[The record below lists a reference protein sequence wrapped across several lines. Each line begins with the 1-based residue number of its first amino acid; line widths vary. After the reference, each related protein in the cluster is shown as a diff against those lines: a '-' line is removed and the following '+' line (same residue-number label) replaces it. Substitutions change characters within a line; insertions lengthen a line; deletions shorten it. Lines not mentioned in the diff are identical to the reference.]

1 MIRDTI
7 AADTDALFAI
17 LVESGQ
23 FDGGGA
29 EYVADV
35 LKRHLDEGSDAM
47 WLTADDGEPVAFAY
61 CGPEPV
67 ASGVWNLWM
76 LWTRRDRVGRGHGAA
91 LIDIIEQRSIDIG
104 ARRLIVETSS
114 LDAFAPARAF
124 YRKCGFEHEATVRDF
139 FADGDDKWIY
149 TKTLPK

>member
-17 LVESGQ
+17 LAESGQ
-23 FDGGGA
+23 FDGGGV

-35 LKRHLDEGSDAM
+35 LRRHLGEGSDAIWM
-47 WLTADDGEPVAFAY
+47 TADDGEPIAFAY

-76 LWTRRDRVGRGHGAA
+76 LWTRRDRVGRGHGAD
-91 LIDIIEQRSIDIG
+91 LVETIERRLTDIST
-104 ARRLIVETSS
+104 RRLIVETSS

-139 FADGDDKWIY
+139 FADGDDKLIY
-149 TKTLPK
+149 TKTLSK